1 MKSFKYS
8 MKSQPNGSVDAYCD
22 ANNFLT
28 IFEEVDFVKLI
39 GVKHYS
45 KSVLQKRK
53 TQSNLDDKQNC
64 FFQCNNCRGST
75 ILPWKSILLT
85 KYIIIMIESR
95 PCHSKKYSS
104 TTIFFLYLKETNLF
118 FTLHYDLFLHTDYCI
133 ARLNEE

>member
-8 MKSQPNGSVDAYCD
+8 MKSQPNSSVDTYCD

-95 PCHSKKYSS
+95 PCHSKKYYLLR
-104 TTIFFLYLKETNLF
+104 FFSYIWKKQICFLHFTMTYF
-118 FTLHYDLFLHTDYCI
+118 FTLII
-133 ARLNEE
+133 ASRV